1 MLNRLEITTLM
12 WKIVEETYA
21 LGRIR
26 RGAGAGNRCE
36 RYAAWRLLFVY
47 QFIECS
53 DTMCTS
59 EILIDSP
66 NAYTNDDDPPAP
78 RIINLVA
85 IGELSRRHRHT

>member
-1 MLNRLEITTLM
+1 MRWGVYGAAPAQVTDAKDT
-12 WKIVEETYA
+12 
-21 LGRIR
+21 R
-26 RGAGAGNRCE
+26 RPGS
-36 RYAAWRLLFVY
+36 LFVY

-85 IGELSRRHRHT
+85 IGWLSRRHRHT